1 MKFRQDFVTNSSS
14 ASYIIC
20 FARIADKE
28 KAQKVIDQYE
38 LSVLSA
44 EYVDDETGWGGSLG
58 ADWADA
64 YIFGVNKILEAY
76 PDDQYII
83 IEDSCDGYEY
93 DIDEVV
99 FEDIQLQEMN
109 GSREVGLK
117 TFKILAE
124 VFGVVHEL
132 LTELQMDYTI
142 VPPIVWKATFKIA
155 GKGRAK
161 EKKMAQEYV
170 FNTYGIRCTED
181 EADATCIGAHVIKK
195 QESEFNW
202 G

>member
-76 PDDQYII
+76 PDDEYII
-83 IEDSCDGYEY
+83 IEDSCDGYEIDY
-93 DIDEVV
+93 DEVEYCYD
-99 FEDIQLQEMN
+99 FEMN
-109 GSREVGLK
+109 DAIDAITEENGFANISV
-117 TFKILAE
+117 AE
-124 VFGVVHEL
+124 GE
-132 LTELQMDYTI
+132 
-142 VPPIVWKATFKIA
+142 
-155 GKGRAK
+155 GR
-161 EKKMAQEYV
+161 
-170 FNTYGIRCTED
+170 NG
-181 EADATCIGAHVIKK
+181 
-195 QESEFNW
+195 
-202 G
+202 